1 MNFTNTIKE
10 HEENMYDT
18 EEYRKAFM
26 NYVTRGIAIPEKFT
40 NTNANTKTTDVGAVI
55 SPTVI
60 NQIIE
65 KMETIG
71 MIVPLVTKT
80 AYPAGADDSDVECK
94 TGCNLGY
101 RRWNI
106 GQTEEDDGAD

>member
-40 NTNANTKTTDVGAVI
+40 NTNANTKTTDVAR
-55 SPTVI
+55 
-60 NQIIE
+60 
-65 KMETIG
+65 
-71 MIVPLVTKT
+71 LF
-80 AYPAGADDSDVECK
+80 
-94 TGCNLGY
+94 L
-101 RRWNI
+101 RRLLIRLLKN
-106 GQTEEDDGAD
+106 GNESA